1 MEPSNAAAMALYHP
15 MATGL
20 SKGHK
25 VTKNASILSHC
36 RERLTEHTKFV
47 WDMIWE
53 VLGFALYKQ
62 SALGLLK
69 VSTDKQAK
77 FIKKWMGMHICAKR
91 KQEELSN
98 VLAAKMKAAATDWA
112 PCFPLCALWDLIEK
126 NIDMGNSK
134 KSNLTEVLEAK
145 KEWGQGYIMGENV
158 TERMK
163 GIKRNSIKPKPDK
176 RKFTPRQIIVN
187 GRAQRQK
194 I

>member
-1 MEPSNAAAMALYHP
+1 
-15 MATGL
+15 
-20 SKGHK
+20 
-25 VTKNASILSHC
+25 
-36 RERLTEHTKFV
+36 
-47 WDMIWE
+47 
-53 VLGFALYKQ
+53 
-62 SALGLLK
+62 
-69 VSTDKQAK
+69 
-77 FIKKWMGMHICAKR
+77 
-91 KQEELSN
+91 
-98 VLAAKMKAAATDWA
+98 
-112 PCFPLCALWDLIEK
+112 
-126 NIDMGNSK
+126 MGNSK